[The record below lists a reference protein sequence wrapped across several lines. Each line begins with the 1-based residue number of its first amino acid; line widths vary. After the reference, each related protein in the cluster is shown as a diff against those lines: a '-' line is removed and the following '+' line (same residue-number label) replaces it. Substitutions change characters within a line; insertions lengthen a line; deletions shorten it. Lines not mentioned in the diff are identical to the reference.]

1 MPSQVLVLRIFKE
14 LSFAPVEDTL
24 EGLCMLNRA
33 LVSYRGEENRF
44 DFVGRRLKVRRKVC
58 VGWGIDSKGLGL
70 SFNAPHLLCVI
81 LGRQSY
87 LFEHQFPPR
96 FEDVELMD
104 VSCGEMRN
112 DHPFKAGV
120 ITRRVD

>member
-1 MPSQVLVLRIFKE
+1 MPSQVLVLRISKE
-14 LSFAPVEDTL
+14 LNFTPMEDTL

-33 LVSYRGEENRF
+33 LVFYWGEEDRF

-58 VGWGIDSKGLGL
+58 VGWGLDFKGLGL

-81 LGRQSY
+81 LGKQSY
-87 LFEHQFPPR
+87 LFEHQVPPT
-96 FEDVELMD
+96 FEDVELTD

-112 DHPFKAGV
+112 DHVFKAGV

>member
-1 MPSQVLVLRIFKE
+1 MPSQVLVLRISKK

-24 EGLCMLNRA
+24 EGLCMLNRV
-33 LVSYRGEENRF
+33 LVSYWGEENRF

-58 VGWGIDSKGLGL
+58 VGWGLDFKGLGL

-81 LGRQSY
+81 LGKQSY
-87 LFEHQFPPR
+87 LVEHQFPPR

-104 VSCGEMRN
+104 VLWREMRN
-112 DHPFKAGV
+112 DHAFKAGV

>member
-24 EGLCMLNRA
+24 EGLCMLSRA
-33 LVSYRGEENRF
+33 LVSHWGEKNRF

-58 VGWGIDSKGLGL
+58 VGWGLDFKGLGL
-70 SFNAPHLLCVI
+70 SFNAPCLLCVI
-81 LGRQSY
+81 LGKQSY

-96 FEDVELMD
+96 FEDVELTD

-112 DHPFKAGV
+112 DHAFKAGV
-120 ITRRVD
+120 STRRVD